1 MSTANFPY
9 FTCRY
14 IDVSCCPEIL
24 TMHMTH
30 VGEAG
35 FVFYIP
41 NEFAGKWCILL
52 PFPRIEIFFVKLQ
65 HSFFTFTNKFAVE
78 IYDSILEAG
87 QEYGILNCGYFAMRA
102 LRVEK
107 FYAFWGQDLDS
118 YTVPS
123 ECGRLFRTKVIRIS
137 IQTRILVRSKISYI
151 HISK

>member
-1 MSTANFPY
+1 MLVKLDSY
-9 FTCRY
+9 FTFPTNLQ
-14 IDVSCCPEIL
+14 VS
-24 TMHMTH
+24 
-30 VGEAG
+30 
-35 FVFYIP
+35 FRFR
-41 NEFAGKWCILL
+41 
-52 PFPRIEIFFVKLQ
+52 FPRIGQKFRQTVAFDLYFFL
-65 HSFFTFTNKFAVE
+65 NKFAVE

-137 IQTRILVRSKISYI
+137 IQTRIRVRSKISYI
-151 HISK
+151 HLVEKKDHKLANANRFSQGLEVDCFNLIFKQ

>member
-1 MSTANFPY
+1 MYSTSVSKNRNFFRQTVAFDLY
-9 FTCRY
+9 FF
-14 IDVSCCPEIL
+14 L
-24 TMHMTH
+24 
-30 VGEAG
+30 
-35 FVFYIP
+35 
-41 NEFAGKWCILL
+41 
-52 PFPRIEIFFVKLQ
+52 
-65 HSFFTFTNKFAVE
+65 NKFAVE

-137 IQTRILVRSKISYI
+137 IQTRIRVRSKISYI
-151 HISK
+151 HILISVKKQRFRLHWSDGNRETRGSRT

>member
-1 MSTANFPY
+1 MYSTSVSKNRNF
-9 FTCRY
+9 FRQTAT
-14 IDVSCCPEIL
+14 L
-24 TMHMTH
+24 
-30 VGEAG
+30 
-35 FVFYIP
+35 
-41 NEFAGKWCILL
+41 
-52 PFPRIEIFFVKLQ
+52 
-65 HSFFTFTNKFAVE
+65 FFTFPNKFAVE

-137 IQTRILVRSKISYI
+137 IQTRIRVRSKISYI
-151 HISK
+151 HLVEKKDHKLANANRFSQGLEVDCFNLIFKQ

>member
-1 MSTANFPY
+1 M
-9 FTCRY
+9 
-14 IDVSCCPEIL
+14 DVACCPEIL

-35 FVFYIP
+35 YVLYIP
-41 NEFAGKWCILL
+41 NE
-52 PFPRIEIFFVKLQ
+52 
-65 HSFFTFTNKFAVE
+65 FAVE

-87 QEYGILNCGYFAMRA
+87 QEHGILNCGYFAMRA

-123 ECGRLFRTKVIRIS
+123 ECGRLFRTKVS
-137 IQTRILVRSKISYI
+137 STLKCLVFVFL
-151 HISK
+151 HIVLFRMCLHV